1 MRKIDYYSYLSLIN
15 NNTKKRKNMH
25 HTINNKAL
33 EIAVKMKQGILVQ
46 DIESLNR
53 FVGDAILQI
62 AETES
67 LGAINVKSAIK
78 KVAKDQFE
86 KDYGKAQVSW
96 VDYANQYSENLDGNP
111 FLLDE
116 MLASRLERS

>member
-1 MRKIDYYSYLSLIN
+1 MTEIDYYNYLSLIN
-15 NNTKKRKNMH
+15 NNTKKRKNMN
-25 HTINNKAL
+25 HTINNETL

-46 DIESLNR
+46 DMESLNR
-53 FVGDAILQI
+53 FVGDAILQL
-62 AETES
+62 AGTES

-86 KDYGKAQVSW
+86 KDHGKAQVSW
-96 VDYANQYSENLDGNP
+96 VDYANQYSENMDGTP

-116 MLASRLERS
+116 MLAGRLERA